1 MLLSTR
7 EKEMIALLIK
17 YHGQY
22 ITIHDIAQQLAVSSR
37 TIHRELK
44 GVEAYLTSFSLTLE
58 RANKKGLRIAGADS
72 DLNDLKQSIAQHQ
85 TIDLSVEEQ
94 KVIIIY
100 ALIQAKE
107 PVKQYSLAQEIGV
120 SVQTLAKMLDDLE
133 LDLNKYQLSL
143 SRKRGEGIYLVGT
156 ESKKREFLSQLM
168 VNNLNSTSVYS
179 VIENHFVFH
188 SLNQIHKDFVDL
200 ERIFNVERLLMDYLS
215 ALPYQL
221 TESSYLTLTV
231 HIVLSISRIK
241 NGEYVALNDDIYD
254 SVQNTFEHKVASEL
268 ADKLGQIYDVTF
280 NQAEIA
286 FITIHLRGAKRKNLN
301 DTSLNNR
308 CEENKI
314 KAFVN
319 KVEMI
324 SGMTFADLDT
334 LVDGLTLHLNPAIN
348 RLQANIE
355 TYNPLTDMIKFKYP
369 RLFEN
374 VRLALNDCW
383 PDLIFP
389 ESEIAFIVLHF
400 GAGNIGRGFIGYI
413 LADNNVKVTFAD
425 VNEEI
430 INALAHD
437 HQYDVILAD
446 ESKTTTRVNNVDAIN
461 SMQPSEALKQAILEA
476 DIITTAVGVNILPII
491 AKSFA
496 PFLKEKTN
504 HVNIVACENAIM
516 ATDTLKKAVLDIT
529 GPLGNNIHFANSAVD
544 RIVPLQKNENILD
557 VMVEPFYEWVVE
569 KDAWYGPELNHIKYV
584 DDLTPYIERKLL
596 TVNTGHAYLAYS
608 GKFAGKATVLDAVE
622 DSSIEA
628 GLRRVLAE
636 TSQYITNEFD
646 FTEAEQ
652 AGYVEKIIDR
662 FNNSYLSDEVTRVG
676 RGTLRKI
683 GPKDR
688 IIKPLT
694 YLYNK
699 DLERTG
705 LLNTA
710 ALLLKY
716 DDTADQET
724 VEKNNYIKE
733 HGLKAFLSEYA
744 KVDDGLADE
753 IIEAYNSLS

>member
-374 VRLALNDCW
+374 VRLALNDCC

-400 GAGNIGRGFIGYI
+400 GGSIKNQGNRFLNI
-413 LADNNVKVTFAD
+413 LVVCSSGMGTSRLLSTRLEQVFS
-425 VNEEI
+425 EI
-430 INALAHD
+430 ERITQASVSDLKSLD
-437 HQYDVILAD
+437 LSQYDGII
-446 ESKTTTRVNNVDAIN
+446 STVN
-461 SMQPSEALKQAILEA
+461 
-476 DIITTAVGVNILPII
+476 
-491 AKSFA
+491 
-496 PFLKEKTN
+496 
-504 HVNIVACENAIM
+504 
-516 ATDTLKKAVLDIT
+516 LDID
-529 GPLGNNIHFANSAVD
+529 S
-544 RIVPLQKNENILD
+544 
-557 VMVEPFYEWVVE
+557 
-569 KDAWYGPELNHIKYV
+569 
-584 DDLTPYIERKLL
+584 PYL
-596 TVNTGHAYLAYS
+596 TVNPLLPDSDISYVAQFLNTKSTFQETHDKSSNMIDKDDVHVETKDIDGNTSFENEQTSYL
-608 GKFAGKATVLDAVE
+608 
-622 DSSIEA
+622 
-628 GLRRVLAE
+628 
-636 TSQYITNEFD
+636 TSVF
-646 FTEAEQ
+646 
-652 AGYVEKIIDR
+652 EKH
-662 FNNSYLSDEVTRVG
+662 LSDEKSEQLMHHMRSG
-676 RGTLRKI
+676 LTLLDSVKI
-683 GPKDR
+683 VSTEVKQWQTYIAD
-688 IIKPLT
+688 
-694 YLYNK
+694 YLYQCDVIN
-699 DLERTG
+699 DPTSF
-705 LLNTA
+705 
-710 ALLLKY
+710 
-716 DDTADQET
+716 
-724 VEKNNYIKE
+724 VNNQ
-733 HGLKAFLSEYA
+733 
-744 KVDDGLADE
+744 
-753 IIEAYNSLS
+753 